1 MNIFVPKIL
10 KALWIISSVGF
21 PEIEKLNIFET
32 LGIFSFWFGF
42 LKLCFFCCQVP
53 PFIHSTN
60 IYVSPVSGARP
71 GLSVIPRA
79 HSQEKSWLL
88 PWFTGFEAAYP

>member
-21 PEIEKLNIFET
+21 PEIETLNIFET

-42 LKLCFFCCQVP
+42 LKLC
-53 PFIHSTN
+53 
-60 IYVSPVSGARP
+60 VS
-71 GLSVIPRA
+71 
-79 HSQEKSWLL
+79 W
-88 PWFTGFEAAYP
+88 